1 MHPIVQHLKSILDPY
16 QKLITQEDQNL
27 IKTALSRTFGDV
39 IYGDLGEYEFLR
51 DVDCSGRVNQGKMIQ
66 LITDYIIWSYGSPR
80 FLVTEHAFLPN
91 HPFQEF
97 VNNNRELISYVPEVI
112 THYVTSQK
120 WVLSKDGID
129 EEIVSYIP
137 SYFKQEVDIE

>member
-1 MHPIVQHLKSILDPY
+1 M
-16 QKLITQEDQNL
+16 ITQEDQNL
-27 IKTALSRTFGDV
+27 IKISLSRTFGDI

-51 DVDCSGRVNQGKMIQ
+51 DVDCSGKVNQGKMIQ
-66 LITDYIIWSYGSPR
+66 LITDYIIWSYSTPR
-80 FLVTEHAFLPN
+80 LLVTEHAFLPN